1 MFAYGSCLFLGGRIQ
16 DTSNSK
22 TKFDFDGKVYTYGR
36 LVWCDRECF
45 NAFVTLNNRY
55 AISTYDCS
63 VIAKIQNPLNV
74 FLCGFLV
81 QGLRMLFCTEGAVK
95 V

>member
-1 MFAYGSCLFLGGRIQ
+1 MENEYIHLKFIVLYARLEIKVFAYGSCLFLGGRIQ

-45 NAFVTLNNRY
+45 NAFVTLNNR
-55 AISTYDCS
+55 
-63 VIAKIQNPLNV
+63 
-74 FLCGFLV
+74 
-81 QGLRMLFCTEGAVK
+81 
-95 V
+95 